1 MWFRNRTTDLFIY
14 VRKRVLNWEVKD
26 MIIDKK
32 KKWED
37 QGGQGLG
44 RVCRRFRFKSLWA
57 RIYLSKS
64 IKKKKWKDP

>member
-32 KKWED
+32 KSGKTKVVKGW
-37 QGGQGLG
+37 GGFVGGSGSSPCGQEFTYQK
-44 RVCRRFRFKSLWA
+44 V
-57 RIYLSKS
+57 
-64 IKKKKWKDP
+64 